1 MLAKYWRL
9 RLKWDADQTLTY
21 NDGARIAV
29 RCSPWKVGA
38 DGALTYGAT
47 IVLDDDNWATWGAG
61 ETIADE
67 GEVESDVTDNT
78 SNLYYGVNGY
88 LEMTAD
94 ADSTDGNAYLY
105 LEESDDNTNWPS
117 DQADFAVTDLILV
130 CVLPFSTD
138 AVDESRGKNFSF

>member
-9 RLKWDADQTLTY
+9 RMRWEADQTLTY

-29 RCSPWKVGA
+29 RCSPWKLTSE
-38 DGALTYGAT
+38 GALSYGTT
-47 IVLDDDNWATWGAG
+47 IVLDDDNWATWGTG
-61 ETIADE
+61 QTIADD

-78 SNLYYGVNGY
+78 SNLYFGVNGY
-88 LEMTAD
+88 FELTAD
-94 ADSTDGNAYLY
+94 ADSTDGTAKLY

-117 DQADFAVTDLILV
+117 DQADFAITDLSLV
-130 CVLPFSTD
+130 CVLEMSTD